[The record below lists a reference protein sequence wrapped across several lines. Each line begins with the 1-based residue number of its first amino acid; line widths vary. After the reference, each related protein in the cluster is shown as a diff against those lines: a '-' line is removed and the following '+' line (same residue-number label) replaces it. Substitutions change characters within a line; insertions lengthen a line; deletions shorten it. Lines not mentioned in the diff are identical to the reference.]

1 MSSKSSE
8 NLVSKVESYFFE
20 DDDFA
25 NLFENFANDNAHLID
40 ENDGENEFKLIYTDL
55 HKKFL
60 VLFEGT
66 LSKFIEGHGATI
78 EDFYEEVRQGFKVN
92 DEGDVANFAK
102 IMMATS
108 DFDVFMMLM
117 RETAETWRKNNPK
130 SNKK

>member
-1 MSSKSSE
+1 MKS
-8 NLVSKVESYFFE
+8 LFFILYIDKKVIQLYRLLTFF
-20 DDDFA
+20 
-25 NLFENFANDNAHLID
+25 LF
-40 ENDGENEFKLIYTDL
+40 KT
-55 HKKFL
+55 
-60 VLFEGT
+60 T
-66 LSKFIEGHGATI
+66 
-78 EDFYEEVRQGFKVN
+78 QGFKVN